1 MIIQKNLEN
10 LHGSTVSVNYMGP
23 KNAPYKLT
31 GEFQRI
37 SFNKIIIEGLKS
49 GRTHRI
55 PLNKVISI
63 AELDSDFTVLNFFK
77 DGTGAALCSKEE
89 VIENEQ

>member
-1 MIIQKNLEN
+1 MILPVHLKALE
-10 LHGSTVSVNYMGP
+10 GSTVSVNYIGP
-23 KNAPYKLT
+23 KNAPYTLT
-31 GEFQRI
+31 GEFQRR

-55 PLNKVISI
+55 ALDKVISI
-63 AELDSDFTVLNFFK
+63 AELDSDFKILKFLQ

-89 VIENEQ
+89 VIENE

>member
-1 MIIQKNLEN
+1 MMILKNLEN
-10 LHGSTVSVNYMGP
+10 LHGSTVSVNYIGP

-37 SFNKIIIEGLKS
+37 AFSRIIIDGLKS

-55 PLNKVISI
+55 PLDKVISI
-63 AELDSDFTVLNFFK
+63 AELDSDFKILKFLQ
-77 DGTGAALCSKEE
+77 DGTGAALSLKKE
-89 VIENEQ
+89 VLENEQ

>member
-1 MIIQKNLEN
+1 MMILKNLKD
-10 LHGSTVSVNYMGP
+10 LQGSTVSVNYIGP

-37 SFNKIIIEGLKS
+37 AFSRIIIDGLKS

-55 PLNKVISI
+55 PLEKVISI
-63 AELDSDFTVLNFFK
+63 AELDSDPKIFTGWPRGSLK
-77 DGTGAALCSKEE
+77 PQKGSDRE
-89 VIENEQ
+89 

>member
-1 MIIQKNLEN
+1 MILPGNVKDLQ
-10 LHGSTVSVNYMGP
+10 GSMVSVNYIGP

-49 GRTHRI
+49 GRTYRI
-55 PLNKVISI
+55 PLDKVISI
-63 AELDSDFTVLNFFK
+63 AELGSDFKVLNFFK

-89 VIENEQ
+89 VIENE

>member
-1 MIIQKNLEN
+1 MIIPKNLEN
-10 LHGSTVSVNYMGP
+10 LQGSIVSVNYIGP

-37 SFNKIIIEGLKS
+37 AFSRIIIDGLKS

-55 PLNKVISI
+55 PLEKVISI
-63 AELDSDFTVLNFFK
+63 AELDSDFTVLNFLQ

>member
-1 MIIQKNLEN
+1 MILPMHLKDLE
-10 LHGSTVSVNYMGP
+10 GSTVSVNYIGP
-23 KNAPYKLT
+23 KNAPYTLT
-31 GEFQRI
+31 GEFQRR

-55 PLNKVISI
+55 PLEKVISI
-63 AELDSDFTVLNFFK
+63 AELDTDFKILKFLQ

-89 VIENEQ
+89 VIGNE